1 MSKFFRTLFER
12 MTQLLYPTGY
22 VCPVCNAEAFLN
34 EKGLC
39 TDCAPKIRQL
49 GTIPAA
55 EPLDGLYVNYP
66 YDPILR
72 PAMHRL
78 KYKQQS
84 WLAVFF
90 MDGVTL
96 PEEIAFD
103 AIVPVPTH
111 PLKEYFRTY
120 NPPEALALALQK
132 QYPDLP
138 IRADLLKK
146 TKLTRSQTAL
156 RAKDRARNV
165 KDVYRASKEAKGL
178 SILLIDDV
186 TTTGS
191 TLNACA
197 RALKAQGA
205 ACVYALC
212 ACKVVA
218 GDEAIDEDLFI
229 EQ

>member
-12 MTQLLYPTGY
+12 MTELLFPTGY
-22 VCPVCNAEAFLN
+22 TCPVCGNEALLDDN
-34 EKGLC
+34 GLC
-39 TDCAPKIRQL
+39 ADCAPKIRRL
-49 GTIPAA
+49 GTIPID

-72 PAMHRL
+72 PAMRRL

-96 PEEIAFD
+96 PEGISFD
-103 AIVPVPTH
+103 AIVPVPMH
-111 PLKEYFRTY
+111 PIKEYLRTY

-132 QYPDLP
+132 RYSDLP
-138 IRADLLKK
+138 IRTDLLKK

-156 RAKDRARNV
+156 SANDRARNV
-165 KDVYRASKEAKGL
+165 QDVYRASKEAKGL
-178 SILLIDDV
+178 SILLVDDV

-191 TLNACA
+191 TLYACA
-197 RALKAQGA
+197 SALKAQGA

-212 ACKVVA
+212 ACQAVA
-218 GDEAIDEDLFI
+218 GDEAIDEDLFN